1 MKEQLRIEDEISEY
15 KTKQFAS
22 IEQQYEQFQTIV
34 HECIHQEKFEQL
46 IQFINAEI
54 EPFLFSTLNN
64 EVLDLMITI
73 EPIIKEKY
81 QENVAT
87 IYLIMG
93 HCFYFYMDFEDARNY
108 YKLAMSYAMEYK
120 QFGVLSSSLKKYNAS
135 MIETRIDSVLWE
147 SSKYPSIF
155 WVKNKGAAC
164 NKDFLV
170 CIIAHIELSLK
181 LEKNEYAYQIYNKY
195 FEQIPFEL
203 TPRFKLKLESLKGDI
218 LNSLNKYNEALT
230 LYHKLLKICI
240 NEVCY
245 RDLIVGLYERISVIS
260 QKINDAQL
268 PLEIQQSYD
277 QYFKQLH
284 IDKEYLQ
291 KHLAM
296 ATSNLN
302 FVDSSF
308 PMSYDQFINEVNELL
323 NNASLEGLSLVIV
336 DIKIREDD
344 RQLENEI
351 LYCINEKLQDAFGDR
366 RLLNTRIDETTIG
379 YLVRKSELGTEVL
392 SGRAFHE
399 VRKLYPK
406 EESPL
411 AAIYFAAVNNA
422 ENNLTTYEQ
431 CRKLA
436 YAYIYYE
443 FYK

>member
-15 KTKQFAS
+15 KTRQFAS
-22 IEQQYEQFQTIV
+22 IEQQFEQFQMIV
-34 HECIHQEKFEQL
+34 HECIHQEQIEQL
-46 IQFINAEI
+46 IQFITAEI

-64 EVLDLMITI
+64 EVLDLMFTI

-81 QENVAT
+81 QENVAI

-93 HCFYFYMDFEDARNY
+93 HCSYFYMNFEEARKF
-108 YKLAMSYAMEYK
+108 YKLATSYAMEYK
-120 QFGVLSSSLKKYNAS
+120 QFAVLSSSLNKYNSS
-135 MIETRIDSVLWE
+135 MIETGIDRVLWE

-155 WVKNKGAAC
+155 WVKNKGAC
-164 NKDFLV
+164 NKYFLV
-170 CIIAHIELSLK
+170 RIIAHIELSLK

-195 FEQIPFEL
+195 FEQIQIEL
-203 TPRFKLKLESLKGDI
+203 TPRFKIQLESLKGDI
-218 LNSLNKYNEALT
+218 LNSLNKYDEALI

-240 NEVCY
+240 NEVSY

-260 QKINDAQL
+260 QKLNDAQL
-268 PLEIQQSYD
+268 PLELQQSYE
-277 QYFKQLH
+277 QYFEQLH

-296 ATSNLN
+296 ATSNSN
-302 FVDSSF
+302 YVNSSF
-308 PMSYDQFINEVNELL
+308 PMSYDQFINEVNEHLS
-323 NNASLEGLSLVIV
+323 NASLEGLSLVII

-351 LYCINEKLQDAFGDR
+351 LFCINEKIQDAFGDR

-379 YLVRKSELGTEVL
+379 YLVRESELGTEVQ
-392 SGRAFHE
+392 SERAFHE

-411 AAIYFAAVNNA
+411 SAIYFAAVNNA